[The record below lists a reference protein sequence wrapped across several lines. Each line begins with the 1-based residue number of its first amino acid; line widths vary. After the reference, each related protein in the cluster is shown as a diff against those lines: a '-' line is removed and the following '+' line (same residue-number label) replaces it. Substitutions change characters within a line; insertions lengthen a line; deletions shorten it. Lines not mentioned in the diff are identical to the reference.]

1 MEKKCLFLIE
11 GGVQIPALSNGVYLL
26 FPLGKRAERWRWSKM
41 EEERKLTEE
50 EFVLQAIKKLRKEP
64 FRGIHSVYSGF
75 NEAFRKYF
83 GTNPVEVTSG
93 LAAEGKI
100 EVRPFKG
107 GVMLFLPGEA
117 PKRPSADEIIQW
129 VLGSGSSSL
138 SEEEFIIEGIK
149 KLRKEPYK
157 GIHSVFSGF
166 NDAFRKHFNKD
177 PIEFTSKM
185 ASTGKVEIIP
195 LRSGKGVM
203 LYLPGEGPRGRKT
216 DEALKKILG

>member
-1 MEKKCLFLIE
+1 
-11 GGVQIPALSNGVYLL
+11 
-26 FPLGKRAERWRWSKM
+26 
-41 EEERKLTEE
+41 
-50 EFVLQAIKKLRKEP
+50 
-64 FRGIHSVYSGF
+64 
-75 NEAFRKYF
+75 
-83 GTNPVEVTSG
+83 
-93 LAAEGKI
+93 
-100 EVRPFKG
+100 
-107 GVMLFLPGEA
+107 MLFLPGEA

-138 SEEEFIIEGIK
+138 SKEEFIIEGIK

-185 ASTGKVEIIP
+185 ASAGKIEIIP

>member
-1 MEKKCLFLIE
+1 
-11 GGVQIPALSNGVYLL
+11 
-26 FPLGKRAERWRWSKM
+26 M
-41 EEERKLTEE
+41 EEERKLSEE
-50 EFVLQAIKKLRKEP
+50 EFVLQAIKRLRKEP

-83 GTNPVEVTSG
+83 GTNPVEVTTR
-93 LAAEGKI
+93 LAAQGKM
-100 EVRPFKG
+100 ETRPFKG

-117 PKRPSADEIIQW
+117 PKRPSAEEIIQLI
-129 VLGSGSSSL
+129 LGSGSPSL
-138 SEEEFIIEGIK
+138 SEEEFVTEGIK
-149 KLRKEPYK
+149 KLRKEPYR

-185 ASTGKVEIIP
+185 VSEGKVEIIP

-203 LYLPGEGPRGRKT
+203 LYLPGEGPRGKKV

>member
-1 MEKKCLFLIE
+1 
-11 GGVQIPALSNGVYLL
+11 
-26 FPLGKRAERWRWSKM
+26 M

-50 EFVLQAIKKLRKEP
+50 EFVLQAIKKLRKDP

-83 GTNPVEVTSG
+83 GTNPVEATSR
-93 LAAEGKI
+93 LATEGKI
-100 EVRPFKG
+100 ETRLFKG

-117 PKRPSADEIIQW
+117 PKRPSAEEVIQL
-129 VLGSGSSSL
+129 VLGPGGPSL
-138 SEEEFIIEGIK
+138 SEEEFIVEGIK
-149 KLRKEPYK
+149 KLRREPYK

-177 PIEFTSKM
+177 PIEFSSKM
-185 ASTGKVEIIP
+185 ASVGKIEIIP

-216 DEALKKILG
+216 DEALKKILE

>member
-1 MEKKCLFLIE
+1 VGTGAGRQEWGRREPMT
-11 GGVQIPALSNGVYLL
+11 
-26 FPLGKRAERWRWSKM
+26 

-50 EFVLQAIKKLRKEP
+50 EFVVQAIEKLRKEP

-83 GTNPVEVTSG
+83 GTNPVEATSR

-100 EVRPFKG
+100 ETRPIKG
-107 GVMLFLPGEA
+107 GAMLFLPGEA
-117 PKRPSADEIIQW
+117 PKRPSAEEIIQ
-129 VLGSGSSSL
+129 LILESGNRNL

-157 GIHSVFSGF
+157 GISSVFSGF
-166 NDAFRKHFNKD
+166 NEAFRKHFNKD

-185 ASTGKVEIIP
+185 ASEGKIEIIP
-195 LRSGKGVM
+195 MRGGKGVM
-203 LYLPGEGPRGRKT
+203 LYLPGEGPR
-216 DEALKKILG
+216 KKILG

>member
-1 MEKKCLFLIE
+1 
-11 GGVQIPALSNGVYLL
+11 
-26 FPLGKRAERWRWSKM
+26 M

-50 EFVLQAIKKLRKEP
+50 EFVLQAIKKLRKDP

-83 GTNPVEVTSG
+83 GTNPVEATSR
-93 LAAEGKI
+93 LAAEGKV
-100 EVRPFKG
+100 EKRPFKG

-117 PKRPSADEIIQW
+117 PKRPSAEEVIQL
-129 VLGSGSSSL
+129 VLGPGGQSL
-138 SEEEFIIEGIK
+138 SEEEFVIEGIK
-149 KLRKEPYK
+149 KLRREPYK

-166 NDAFRKHFNKD
+166 NDAFRTYFNKD

-185 ASTGKVEIIP
+185 VSAGKVEIIP

-216 DEALKKILG
+216 DEALKKILE

>member
-1 MEKKCLFLIE
+1 MGFNPISERGWLMVAEEKKL
-11 GGVQIPALSNGVYLL
+11 
-26 FPLGKRAERWRWSKM
+26 R
-41 EEERKLTEE
+41 EE
-50 EFVLQAIKKLRKEP
+50 EFVVEAIRKLRKAP

-83 GTNPVEVTSG
+83 GINPVEATNR

-100 EVRPFKG
+100 ETRPVKG

-117 PKRPSADEIIQW
+117 PKRPSAEEVIRII
-129 VLGSGSSSL
+129 VESGSHPL
-138 SEEEFIIEGIK
+138 TGEEFVIEGIK

-166 NDAFRKHFNKD
+166 NDAFRKHFHND

-185 ASTGKVEIIP
+185 ASDGKIEIVP
-195 LRSGKGVM
+195 LKSGKGVM

-216 DEALKKILG
+216 EEALKKILG